1 MNAKTPHRLL
11 RLDIDP
17 VIQRAEQLAEQVRRE
32 LPSHGGIIRAAQGI
46 AEAAH
51 EAKRVARA
59 LRRPWGLHR
68 LPAAFAAVALLLF
81 AVWIYW
87 NFFYVATLRI
97 ALPKEDAMQL
107 HERLAHGGR
116 VRFEKTLTEGSR
128 ESLQLLLNNQVD
140 LAFIQGGIPVPDD
153 LPRRQNPSPELVLYF
168 VRQGVNH
175 PQDIRRMLTSAPG
188 QGSHSV
194 AQVFARTW
202 EIDGQVQFVHDWRP
216 FNADPAYQIP
226 ADIDAVFVIKDIA
239 EDKTLEAAERLAA
252 AGFRLT
258 SPDIGAHAV
267 ALDYLRPAEI
277 PAGYLSQQPP
287 VPEQAVAT
295 YSVATYLVAR
305 RGLTPRLLAAAA
317 HLLDTDANTL
327 SERGYEPTLE
337 DAAAVL
343 QGLEAFLS
351 VLVYIG
357 LAFLAL
363 LGLEITTYRRR
374 FHELNTLISLISM
387 HQSDKDVLGL
397 DLQRNPA
404 GKPAVLDDLQRLAG
418 PDQRDRRL
426 LLAREFVA
434 VVQQP
439 VGHHLRT
446 VRPHEAE
453 HSDQDHARVDRDGAA
468 ARGTRRRSPH
478 QPRRRKLHER
488 TRIPP
493 GRPAPRGWADARR
506 RDSAPHLPV
515 LRPDDAQVL

>member
-1 MNAKTPHRLL
+1 MNAKTPHCLL

-17 VIQRAEQLAEQVRRE
+17 VIQRAEHLAEQVRRE

-51 EAKRVARA
+51 EAKRVART

-87 NFFYVATLRI
+87 NFFHVATLRI
-97 ALPKEDAMQL
+97 ALPREDAMQL
-107 HERLAHGGR
+107 HERLAHSGR

-153 LPRRQNPSPELVLYF
+153 LPRRQNPSLELVLYF
-168 VRQGVNH
+168 VRQDVNH
-175 PQDIRRMLTSAPG
+175 PKGIRRMLTSAPG

-194 AQVFARTW
+194 AQWFAHNW
-202 EIDGQVQFVHDWRP
+202 EIESQLQFVHDWRP
-216 FNADPAYQIP
+216 FNADPAYRIA
-226 ADIDAVFVIKDIA
+226 ADVDAVFVIKDIA
-239 EDKTLEAAERLAA
+239 EDKTLDAAERLAA

-258 SPDIGAHAV
+258 SPDIGAHAA
-267 ALDYLRPAEI
+267 ALDYLQPAEI

-287 VPEQAVAT
+287 VPERAVAT
-295 YSVATYLVAR
+295 YSVATHLVAR
-305 RGLTPRLLAAAA
+305 RGLTPRRLAAAA
-317 HLLDTDANTL
+317 HLLDADANTL
-327 SERGYEPTLE
+327 SDRGFELTLG
-337 DAAAVL
+337 DAAEVL

-397 DLQRNPA
+397 TCNDRLRENLLYLSTCSDLLGLISVIGGYYSQENSSLLYSSLLDVIYERSDRMKLNIQTKIMHASIAMAPPPA
-404 GKPAVLDDLQRLAG
+404 AAPQASEPAV
-418 PDQRDRRL
+418 
-426 LLAREFVA
+426 
-434 VVQQP
+434 
-439 VGHHLRT
+439 
-446 VRPHEAE
+446 AE
-453 HSDQDHARVDRDGAA
+453 QD
-468 ARGTRRRSPH
+468 P
-478 QPRRRKLHER
+478 
-488 TRIPP
+488 
-493 GRPAPRGWADARR
+493 
-506 RDSAPHLPV
+506 
-515 LRPDDAQVL
+515 